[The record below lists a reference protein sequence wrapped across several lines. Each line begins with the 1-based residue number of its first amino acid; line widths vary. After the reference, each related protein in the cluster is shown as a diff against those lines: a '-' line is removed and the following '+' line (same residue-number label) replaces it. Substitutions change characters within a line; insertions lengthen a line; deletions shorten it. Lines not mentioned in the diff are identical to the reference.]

1 MLQLRHSIFWNNK
14 MANFNIKKLSKLF
27 HDCEGSITLL
37 GLYMFVAGTMIG
49 AFALDY
55 TYLQATKTQLQVAA
69 DQASHAALYN
79 RRTMSETDAK
89 KAAIEIIQPL
99 LPRELYGE
107 IITDS
112 SIEFGSYDRDSL
124 KFTFKAGSKEAVRVT
139 ASMLAEKSNA
149 APSYLFHMLGID
161 HFDIRARATFMT
173 YKPGC
178 LRQGLMADGIV
189 DLQSNNS
196 FTNGFCVHSNTHIS
210 INQNNYF
217 ESGTVVSMPH
227 ISDLDMPRSGFDK
240 NDGLQEALRDQSM
253 HLNIMKRLEDI
264 ESGLNSRSGEYV
276 PTYIDK
282 SLGIT
287 YIKASTVTQDMLTPY
302 SIHRIDCKGSKLTID
317 GSGTAIQDIVII
329 TTCPISFTNGSKI
342 ADAVIFT
349 TDTTARSITA
359 PQGLQIGRN
368 DECAEGGGAQLV
380 TMGGVSVASKLS
392 MFGGQILA
400 KKDVDFAANA
410 DGLQGASIVSSGEI
424 NGTSNSNM
432 GFCLSGMEQNF
443 ETDYYR
449 MAE

>member
-99 LPRELYGE
+99 LPREVYGE

-149 APSYLFHMLGID
+149 APSYLFHMLGIE

-217 ESGTVVSMPH
+217 ESGTVVSMPS
-227 ISDLDMPRSGFDK
+227 ISDLDMPKSGFDQ
-240 NDGLQEALRDQSM
+240 NDGLQEALRNQRIN
-253 HLNIMKRLEDI
+253 LNIMNRLEDI
-264 ESGLNSRSGEYV
+264 QSGLHSGLGEYI
-276 PTYIDK
+276 PTYIK
-282 SLGIT
+282 SSTIT
-287 YIKASTVTQDMLTPY
+287 DLNASTVTQDMLTPNR
-302 SIHRIDCKGSKLTID
+302 IHRIDCKGSKLTID
-317 GSGTAIQDIVII
+317 GSGAAIQNIVII
-329 TTCPISFTNGSKI
+329 TTCPISFANDSKI

-410 DGLQGASIVSSGEI
+410 DGLQGASIVTRGTI
-424 NGTSNSNM
+424 NGTSNSKM